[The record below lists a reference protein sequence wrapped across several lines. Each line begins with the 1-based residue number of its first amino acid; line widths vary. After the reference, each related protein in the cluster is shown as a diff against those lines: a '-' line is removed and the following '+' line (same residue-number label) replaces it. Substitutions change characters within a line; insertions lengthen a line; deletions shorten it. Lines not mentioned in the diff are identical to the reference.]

1 MSGPYS
7 GSSAV
12 GGSGSGEGQTT
23 VVGARRGLSPDEKKQ
38 LCDLMCKCGRIGVA
52 VATRKGS
59 RILRQ
64 KCVAERLN
72 LANTT
77 SRVMTGK
84 PTEYLPEVPYD
95 MRPKPPAP
103 PVPIMDDDD
112 PITPVGGLLDWIR
125 DKWPGGL
132 GGYVKGKKAGLD
144 QVRRPDVVIVNDP
157 SQPPVQ
163 SNIKAVVEM
172 KFDDGFGYG
181 QEISYRRIAGDDSKY
196 VSLKR
201 ADCPCDDEEPK
212 GRSARSTQAQS
223 DTDELFG
230 INTGG
235 NATGPFGL
243 PPPVN
248 PGSPAPGAAFP

>member
-7 GSSAV
+7 GGSAV

-52 VATRKGS
+52 IATKRGS

-64 KCVAERLN
+64 KCVAGRLN

-103 PVPIMDDDD
+103 PVPIMEDDD
-112 PITPVGGLLDWIR
+112 PLTPVGGLLDWIQE
-125 DKWPGGL
+125 KWPGKL
-132 GGYVKGKKAGLD
+132 GGYIKGKKAGLD
-144 QVRRPDVVIVNDP
+144 QIRRPDVVIVNDP

-181 QEISYRRIAGDDSKY
+181 QEIAYKRIAGGDSKY
-196 VSLKR
+196 LSLRR
-201 ADCPCDDEEPK
+201 ADCPCDDEKSQGKPA
-212 GRSARSTQAQS
+212 RSAQTQS
-223 DTDELFG
+223 ETDELFG
-230 INTGG
+230 TNTSGM
-235 NATGPFGL
+235 NVAGPFGV
-243 PPPVN
+243 PPV
-248 PGSPAPGAAFP
+248 PPISPGAAFP